1 MIFMVLILAPV
12 STAAASDT
20 TPAAAPPDSLPSTV
34 VAIVPFANHAGPQ
47 AATDSLVSL
56 IQQRL
61 VRAAVRV
68 IDPAALRETLRR
80 HRIRTAGAISREDA
94 ARIGQERQID
104 YLLLG
109 SIDIYIEGSV
119 PEAGFSVRLVR
130 VDDMQVV
137 WARSDAA
144 SGEDFAGL
152 LGIGRITVMRVLL
165 SKLVEQTFAGID
177 AVLQPAGS
185 ASALPAGL
193 IYAIVP
199 FDDSSPQ
206 AKAGDI
212 VSGLVLS
219 ELVREGRRVVEPG
232 MVRELFRRN
241 NLITH
246 GEIDLSLLTQLRDSL
261 GVDRVITGCV
271 DRFQPATTGAEWS
284 RPEVALG
291 GRCLDAGTGR
301 ILSAFEDARNG
312 GDSESILRLGG
323 YHSLGRLAW
332 TAVQVMMKNLNDEK
346 SWSDAPSR
354 DKRPR

>member
-1 MIFMVLILAPV
+1 MIFVVLVLTPTL
-12 STAAASDT
+12 TAAVSDT
-20 TPAAAPPDSLPSTV
+20 TPAAASQDSLSANV
-34 VAIVPFANHAGPQ
+34 IAIVPFANHAGPQ
-47 AATDSLVSL
+47 AAADGLVSL
-56 IQQRL
+56 IQRRL
-61 VRAAVRV
+61 ALVPVRV
-68 IDPAALRETLRR
+68 IDPAELRETLRR

-94 ARIGQERQID
+94 ARIGQERRID

-109 SIDIYIEGSV
+109 AIDIYVEGSV

-130 VDDMQVV
+130 VADMQVV
-137 WARSDAA
+137 WACSDAA

-152 LGIGRITVMRVLL
+152 LGIGRITAMRTLL
-165 SKLVEQTFAGID
+165 SKLVDQTFTGID
-177 AVLQPAGS
+177 TVFQPTGS
-185 ASALPAGL
+185 GPAPPAGL
-193 IYAIVP
+193 LYAIVP

-206 AKAGDI
+206 TKAGDI

-219 ELVREGRRVVEPG
+219 ELVREGHRVVEPG

-241 NLITH
+241 NLISH

-271 DRFQPATTGAEWS
+271 DQFQAATPGAEWS

-291 GRCLDAGTGR
+291 GRCLDAETGR

-312 GDSESILRLGG
+312 GASESILRLGG

-354 DKRPR
+354 GKKPR